1 YQGKTGI
8 AGYTLVANSHGMR
21 LVAHEPFES
30 VEKAVQDGNDIHSHM
45 MLVQHVNMRKTVA
58 DTDVGKEIKE
68 SIIDLEKLLCAYREG
83 AIVERQ

>member
-1 YQGKTGI
+1 
-8 AGYTLVANSHGMR
+8 M
-21 LVAHEPFES
+21 
-30 VEKAVQDGNDIHSHM
+30 QDGNDIHSHM

>member
-1 YQGKTGI
+1 
-8 AGYTLVANSHGMR
+8 
-21 LVAHEPFES
+21 
-30 VEKAVQDGNDIHSHM
+30 M

>member
-1 YQGKTGI
+1 MMSQKRPA
-8 AGYTLVANSHGMR
+8 AGG
-21 LVAHEPFES
+21 ES
-30 VEKAVQDGNDIHSHM
+30 CMQDGNDIHSHM

>member
-1 YQGKTGI
+1 MMSQKRP
-8 AGYTLVANSHGMR
+8 V
-21 LVAHEPFES
+21 ES